1 MQLHLAA
8 LLASIL
14 PSVLPF
20 VRCIF
25 GFGAKEQRM
34 LALTTTTTVKN
45 VVDVPFSVRSF
56 YTAAQILSEF
66 GAGRVY
72 VLLARVFEQPSC
84 TPTTGG

>member
-1 MQLHLAA
+1 MHLHLAA
-8 LLASIL
+8 LLAAIL
-14 PSVLPF
+14 RSGLPF

-25 GFGAKEQRM
+25 GFGAKEQRK
-34 LALTTTTTVKN
+34 LALTTTTVKD

>member
-34 LALTTTTTVKN
+34 LALGQRCCRCSFLRAVTLHCCS
-45 VVDVPFSVRSF
+45 DFVRVSI
-56 YTAAQILSEF
+56 ACLS
-66 GAGRVY
+66 
-72 VLLARVFEQPSC
+72 LLARVFEQPSC

>member
-1 MQLHLAA
+1 MHLAA
-8 LLASIL
+8 LFASIL
-14 PSVLPF
+14 PSVLRF

-34 LALTTTTTVKN
+34 LALTTTVKD
-45 VVDVPFSVRSF
+45 VYVPFSVRSL
-56 YTAAQILSEF
+56 YSAAQILSQF

-72 VLLARVFEQPSC
+72 LLLARVFEQPSC

>member
-1 MQLHLAA
+1 
-8 LLASIL
+8 
-14 PSVLPF
+14 
-20 VRCIF
+20 
-25 GFGAKEQRM
+25 M
-34 LALTTTTTVKN
+34 LALTTTTTVKD